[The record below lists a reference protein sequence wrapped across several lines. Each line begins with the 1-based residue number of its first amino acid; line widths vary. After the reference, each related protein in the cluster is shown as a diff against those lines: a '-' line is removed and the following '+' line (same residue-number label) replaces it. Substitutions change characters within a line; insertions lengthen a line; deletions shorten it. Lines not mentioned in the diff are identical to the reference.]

1 MADLFDRVPQEY
13 ITLVNDIN
21 SCLLTNRV
29 DKMMFLFLHIYHQI
43 DENYHDQN
51 DFKLLHARINKA
63 LRNKMLM
70 SLIEL
75 YYKVS
80 EGDEGR
86 LLFDPSITDEPI
98 YDLTNYAVQESKE
111 KVIDVFE
118 FMIDMRRMIAINLGR
133 LKRMM
138 LSGSTDLPSM
148 ADL

>member
-1 MADLFDRVPQEY
+1 MADLFQNVPQEY

-21 SCLLTNRV
+21 SCLNTGRV
-29 DKMMFLFLHIYHQI
+29 DKMMYLFLHIYHQV
-43 DENYHDQN
+43 DESYHSQT
-51 DFKLLHARINKA
+51 DFKLLHAKINKA
-63 LRNKMLM
+63 LRNKTLM

-86 LLFDPSITDEPI
+86 LLFDPSVTDEPV
-98 YDLTNYAVQESKE
+98 YDLANYAVQESKE
-111 KVIDVFE
+111 KFTDVFE
-118 FMIDMRRMIAINLGR
+118 FIIDMRRMVAINLGR

-138 LSGSTDLPSM
+138 LSGSTDLPSL